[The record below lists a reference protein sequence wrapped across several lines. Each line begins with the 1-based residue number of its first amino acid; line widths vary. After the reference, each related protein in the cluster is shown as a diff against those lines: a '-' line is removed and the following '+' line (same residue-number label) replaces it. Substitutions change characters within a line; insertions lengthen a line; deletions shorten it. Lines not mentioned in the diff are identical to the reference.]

1 LYFRMVKNLIIY
13 TLFLILL
20 DCVFNLFINLI
31 QDNPGSVI
39 ITSAVLR
46 IICLA
51 ICYPIITILVYL
63 IFRGNWRDSIFI
75 IASISL
81 YVLMPV
87 IVYFLKRNN
96 LSLIEVYLDLHLKFH
111 LFAII
116 FLPYIL
122 ASITCFILYKK
133 FKNSNGQSMRMGKGL
148 I

>member
-1 LYFRMVKNLIIY
+1 
-13 TLFLILL
+13 
-20 DCVFNLFINLI
+20 
-31 QDNPGSVI
+31 
-39 ITSAVLR
+39 
-46 IICLA
+46 
-51 ICYPIITILVYL
+51 
-63 IFRGNWRDSIFI
+63 
-75 IASISL
+75 
-81 YVLMPV
+81 MPV